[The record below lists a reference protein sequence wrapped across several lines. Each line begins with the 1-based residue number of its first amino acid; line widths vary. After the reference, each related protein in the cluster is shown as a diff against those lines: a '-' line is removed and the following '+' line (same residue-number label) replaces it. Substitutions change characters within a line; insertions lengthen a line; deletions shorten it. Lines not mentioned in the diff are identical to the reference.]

1 MRFVTA
7 LLELFLCF
15 VASPAFAVEV
25 RIANATPYEILGF
38 FLEGMT
44 GDGRQVSSF
53 SAVRALPGESCG
65 EKDGSMETLTALQV
79 DFGRGRVAVRDCALK
94 GMAELTLGMD
104 DGGRAVLST
113 PGGKALPLEFSDLRF
128 PADDAGGVDFI
139 ELVDAATR
147 EDVLR
152 LGGPAARDFKDFG
165 DVVVPVRLGG
175 TVWTGSVGFARGGG
189 IARIRLMAE
198 RSSDAWKEVLSEF
211 LEAFELRPLSLAMP
225 DGAVLRFYEQG
236 EANTAASAEEAR
248 EQLVM
253 LVADD
258 AVWEDKPEGKLTA
271 LLGTESAFLDCAQ
284 PKRPASPSLGA
295 VLILG
300 ASNLV
305 TLDVE
310 KDISGR
316 VELERMR

>member
-1 MRFVTA
+1 M
-7 LLELFLCF
+7 
-15 VASPAFAVEV
+15 
-25 RIANATPYEILGF
+25 
-38 FLEGMT
+38 
-44 GDGRQVSSF
+44 
-53 SAVRALPGESCG
+53 
-65 EKDGSMETLTALQV
+65 
-79 DFGRGRVAVRDCALK
+79 
-94 GMAELTLGMD
+94 
-104 DGGRAVLST
+104 
-113 PGGKALPLEFSDLRF
+113 PGG
-128 PADDAGGVDFI
+128 GDFI

-152 LGGPAARDFKDFG
+152 LGGPAAREFKDFG

-175 TVWTGSVGFARGGG
+175 TVWTGSVGFARDGG

-236 EANTAASAEEAR
+236 EADAAASAEEAR

-253 LVADD
+253 LAADD

-284 PKRPASPSLGA
+284 SGRPASPSLGA